1 MEYTPLPGIDGAGK
15 CDLGNFA
22 SGSHRTID
30 LGSREPVSQHC
41 SNGTKS
47 LQNFSGIILGNE
59 LGL

>member
-1 MEYTPLPGIDGAGK
+1 MEYTSLPSIDGAGK

-22 SGSHRTID
+22 SGPQRTVD
-30 LGSREPVSQHC
+30 LGYGFPVSQHC

-47 LQNFSGIILGNE
+47 LQSFSGIILGNE